1 MAKTDTPV
9 ALAVIIGAQGVTGEV
24 RLKLF
29 ADSIDSLKAHKSFNS
44 GTLTLKSI
52 RHHKVGAVAR
62 FAEIT
67 DRNAAEAARGTEI
80 TISRTALPDLAENE
94 YYHADVIGLPCT
106 STDGEE
112 LGNICAIYDYGA
124 GDVIEIERANGKK
137 FMVPVTALD
146 IGDDKAIVEAMFVE

>member
-1 MAKTDTPV
+1 MAKADTSV

-29 ADSIDSLKAHKSFNS
+29 TDSIDSLKIHKSYNV
-44 GTLTLKSI
+44 GALTLKNI

-67 DRNAAEAARGTEI
+67 DRNAAEAARGTDI
-80 TISRTALPDLAENE
+80 TISRADLPDLAEDE
-94 YYHADVIGLPCT
+94 YYHADVIGLP
-106 STDGEE
+106 SVSSEGEE
-112 LGNICAIYDYGA
+112 LGKICAIYDYGA

-146 IGDDKAIVEAMFVE
+146 IGDGKAVIDVVFVE